1 MNDELRIMN
10 YQKLIVAMVAWLT
23 VGTTTAQTNVK
34 KAMDDLMN
42 NKSAV
47 RVLTNNYEHDMG
59 GGAETYCHYTVLQFN
74 LRKQADKMIA
84 KVEEA
89 FDKDAHAAFYTM
101 LQTPK
106 IQTGERISV
115 TYGPN
120 LEYGVTFGTKKAH
133 NYRLICT
140 EDPANAAKRHAYAM
154 VWYYEGSGVRCLLY
168 HIYGQRPDKKAGMR
182 LTSLQDYLSAGNLP
196 SSWGNGTAVVD
207 DSMVRMVTANGSS
220 IVTADA
226 SIGKVADDAD
236 FLLLFGNL
244 RVAFLD
250 AIKDSEKKVLQTGI
264 AMKLMKLCKAH
275 ATLLNEREKT
285 TCRTSLAEMR
295 KTLQKTLPDTFI
307 DGILV
312 EAGEALQ

>member
-1 MNDELRIMN
+1 MMN
-10 YQKLIVAMVAWLT
+10 YQKLIVAMALWLT
-23 VGTTTAQTNVK
+23 AGAATAQTNVK

-42 NKSAV
+42 DKSAM

-59 GGAETYCHYTVLQFN
+59 GEDETYCHYTVLQ
-74 LRKQADKMIA
+74 LDKKQANKMIA

-89 FDKDAHAAFYTM
+89 FDKDARTAYYVLF
-101 LQTPK
+101 QTPK
-106 IQTGERISV
+106 IHAGERSSV
-115 TYGPN
+115 KYGPN

-133 NYRLICT
+133 NYRMICT
-140 EDPANAAKRHAYAM
+140 EDAANPAKRLAYAM
-154 VWYYEGSGVRCLLY
+154 VWYDEGGGVRCLLY
-168 HIYGQRPDKKAGMR
+168 RIYGLRPGKKAGMK
-182 LTSLQDYLSAGNLP
+182 LTSLQDYLSANDVLSRWP
-196 SSWGNGTAVVD
+196 SGTAVVD
-207 DSMVRMVTANGSS
+207 DSLVRMVMGNGSS

-250 AIKDSEKKVLQTGI
+250 AIKYADKKVLQTGI

-295 KTLQKTLPDTFI
+295 KALQKTLPDTFI

-312 EAGEALQ
+312 EADEALH

>member
-1 MNDELRIMN
+1 MTMMK
-10 YQKLIVAMVAWLT
+10 YQQLIVAIALWLT
-23 VGTTTAQTNVK
+23 AGVATAQTNVK

-59 GGAETYCHYTVLQFN
+59 GEAETYCHYTVLQFD
-74 LRKQADKMIA
+74 RKQAAKMIA

-89 FDKDAHAAFYTM
+89 FDKDAHAAYYVLF
-101 LQTPK
+101 QTPK
-106 IQTGERISV
+106 IHAGERSSV
-115 TYGPN
+115 KYGPN
-120 LEYGVTFGTKKAH
+120 LEYDVTFGSKKDH
-133 NYRLICT
+133 NYRMICT
-140 EDPANAAKRHAYAM
+140 EDPTNAAKRHAYAM

-168 HIYGQRPDKKAGMR
+168 HIYGQRPGKKAGMR
-182 LTSLQDYLSAGNLP
+182 LTSLQDYLSAGDIP
-196 SSWGNGTAVVD
+196 SFWANGTAVVD
-207 DSMVRMVTANGSS
+207 DSLVRMVMGNGNS

-226 SIGKVADDAD
+226 GIGKIEDDAD

-250 AIKDSEKKVLQTGI
+250 AIKYADKKVLQTGI

-275 ATLLNEREKT
+275 ATLLNEREKS

-295 KTLQKTLPDTFI
+295 KALQKTLPDTFI

-312 EAGEALQ
+312 EADEALQ